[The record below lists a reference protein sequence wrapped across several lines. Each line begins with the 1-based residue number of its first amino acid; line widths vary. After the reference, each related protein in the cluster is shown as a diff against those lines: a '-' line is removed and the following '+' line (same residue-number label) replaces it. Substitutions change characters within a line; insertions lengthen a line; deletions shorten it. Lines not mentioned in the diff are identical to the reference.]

1 MEWGSASDG
10 TRIYVA
16 IANFYGIPWGG
27 GSAGFFAALDPAT
40 GNVLWRAADPNGA
53 MDLGPLTVANGVL
66 YVPSMGGSAT
76 APNML
81 ALDSGS
87 GKTLWSYPGGSSVIA
102 GATVSNGIVYW
113 GSGYTHLGLPGITGG
128 KTFYAFTIGGS

>member
-1 MEWGSASDG
+1 
-10 TRIYVA
+10 
-16 IANFYGIPWGG
+16 
-27 GSAGFFAALDPAT
+27 
-40 GNVLWRAADPNGA
+40 
-53 MDLGPLTVANGVL
+53 
-66 YVPSMGGSAT
+66 
-76 APNML
+76 ML